1 MATAKSRRTA
11 NLAQALVYSLI
22 VIAILGTLNFLAN
35 RYDKSYD
42 STSNKM
48 FSLSDQSVKIAK
60 NIAQPIVITY
70 WDRPSG
76 FQNARDL
83 LGRYESLS
91 NKITVNY
98 EDVDKKRTQAIAA
111 GVKTLPTIDVQ
122 VGNKKEAAKSLTEED
137 VTGAMVRA
145 LKGGDRTVCFVLGS
159 GEHSLDDTG
168 SDGFSTA
175 KSLIEK
181 NNYKTET
188 IKMLPKPE
196 IPMECTIVVVAGP
209 EHDYLQAEVDSI
221 KNYVENGGRALFL
234 LDPPTKFAGGVIDDN
249 AALTGVLADWG
260 VTVQKD
266 LVLDTS
272 GMGQL
277 FGAGPE
283 APLVTSYANQ
293 AIVRD
298 MKDVPTVFPI
308 ARSLEVKNGAKTMVD
323 KMFDTSADSFAT
335 TNLSSAE
342 IRPGKNDLKGPLTLA
357 AAGTY
362 TTGKENGNGRFVV
375 VGCSKFAGN
384 GAISFN
390 GNRDL
395 FLNILNWLSS
405 DEDLISIRPKEPN
418 DRPLNMNQ
426 RQISLMF
433 YSSVFGFPLLILA
446 AGAGVWWRRR

>member
-1 MATAKSRRTA
+1 MANAKSRRTA
-11 NLAQALVYSLI
+11 NLAQALVYSII
-22 VIAILGTLNFLAN
+22 VILILGTLNFLAN

-48 FSLSDQSVKIAK
+48 FSLSDQSIKITK
-60 NIAQPIVITY
+60 NIAQPVTITY
-70 WDRPSG
+70 WDRPDK
-76 FQNARDL
+76 FQSARDL
-83 LGRYESLS
+83 LSRYEAIT
-91 NKITVNY
+91 NKVTVNY

-122 VGNKKEAAKSLTEED
+122 VGNKKEEAKSLTEED

-145 LKGGDRTVCFVLGS
+145 LKGGDRKVCFLLGS
-159 GEHSLDDTG
+159 GERSADDTG
-168 SDGFSTA
+168 SSGYSTA

-181 NNYKTET
+181 ANYKTDT
-188 IKMLPKPE
+188 IKMFPKPE
-196 IPMECTIVVVAGP
+196 IPMDCTIIVVAGP
-209 EHDYLQAEVDSI
+209 THDYLQTEVDSI
-221 KNYVENGGRALFL
+221 KNYVEGGGRALFL
-234 LDPPTKFAGGVIDDN
+234 LDPPVKFGREQVDDN
-249 AALTGVLADWG
+249 KALTDLLASWG
-260 VTVQKD
+260 VTAQKD
-266 LVLDTS
+266 IVLDTS

-283 APLVTSYANQ
+283 APLVASYENH

-298 MKDVPTVFPI
+298 LKDVPTVFPI
-308 ARSLEVKNGAKTMVD
+308 ARSLEVKNGDKTTVD
-323 KMFDTSADSFAT
+323 KLFETTADSFAT
-335 TNLSSAE
+335 TNLNSAE
-342 IRPGKNDLKGPLTLA
+342 IRQSKDDLKGPLVLG

-362 TTGKENGNGRFVV
+362 TTGKDTGNGRFVV
-375 VGCSKFAGN
+375 VGSSNFAGN
-384 GAISFN
+384 GAIGFN

-395 FLNILNWLSS
+395 FLNMLNWLSS
-405 DEDLISIRPKEPN
+405 DEDLISIRPKQPN